1 MTCALSGVTRART
14 PAFVAIGGCLVIKP
28 LAFFIGCG
36 AVGEADG
43 RDFGLFCGAFVFGGT
58 VGEGRRIWALAK
70 GTSTSTSTSANTSTK
85 GGWKRRDIAD
95 SGSGIGLHAL
105 EHEHEHEREH

>member
-14 PAFVAIGGCLVIKP
+14 PAFVAIGACLLIKS

-36 AVGEADG
+36 AVGEVDG
-43 RDFGLFCGAFVFGGT
+43 RDFGLFCGAFVFGAA

-70 GTSTSTSTSANTSTK
+70 GTSTSTSASTSTK
-85 GGWKRRDIAD
+85 GGWKRRGIAD
-95 SGSGIGLHAL
+95 SGSSI
-105 EHEHEHEREH
+105 E